1 MKNIVLIGMPGTGKS
16 VVGQALASRLGYE
29 FVDVDMAKSAEVGMT
44 LSTIPG
50 TYITS
55 KYILGGYQAEYQFEM
70 LYRIKPGDSIDA
82 RLEAVELLNRF
93 GDWARTNKPELG
105 EGIRALKVE
114 PTTQAAKLAA
124 LESGYEDYQIL
135 MRLTYEVGV

>member
-1 MKNIVLIGMPGTGKS
+1 
-16 VVGQALASRLGYE
+16 
-29 FVDVDMAKSAEVGMT
+29 
-44 LSTIPG
+44 
-50 TYITS
+50 
-55 KYILGGYQAEYQFEM
+55 M